1 MIMRVAQR
9 AITGFLFAVLMTT
22 SATTGTATVNNDP
35 GTNSRIVE
43 ARVVEATDAR
53 ISVIAQT
60 GVEHVIAVDGAGT
73 KVKVDGQ
80 PMSPKDVRVGDIIT
94 VELDEMNPVKF
105 AKNID
110 ITLSS
115 NSQVARARP

>member
-1 MIMRVAQR
+1 MMRTNQR
-9 AITGFLFAVLMTT
+9 TITVFLFTVVLTT
-22 SATTGTATVNNDP
+22 FSITGTAVISNDP
-35 GTNSRIVE
+35 DTDTRIVE

-80 PMSPKDVRVGDIIT
+80 AMSPKDVRVGDIIT

-110 ITLSS
+110 VTLSS
-115 NSQVARARP
+115 DSQVARARP

>member
-1 MIMRVAQR
+1 MMRTNQR
-9 AITGFLFAVLMTT
+9 IITVFLFTVVLTT
-22 SATTGTATVNNDP
+22 FSITGTAAISNDP
-35 GTNSRIVE
+35 DTDTRIVE

-80 PMSPKDVRVGDIIT
+80 AMSPKDVRVGDIIT

-110 ITLSS
+110 ATLSS
-115 NSQVARARP
+115 DSQVARARP

>member
-1 MIMRVAQR
+1 MKVVQRTTTVFLSAMLIM
-9 AITGFLFAVLMTT
+9 TFAV
-22 SATTGTATVNNDP
+22 TGMASTVNDP
-35 GTNSRIVE
+35 DTDTRIVE

-60 GVEHVIAVDGAGT
+60 GVEHVIGVDGAGT

-80 PMSPKDVRVGDIIT
+80 TMSPKDVRVGDIIT

-115 NSQVARARP
+115 NNQVARARP